1 MSQEKEHAE
10 RIAELEAKSA
20 LADDLLDELNRTV
33 FRQQQQIEQLARD
46 LQAVRERVRD
56 LAIAPRAAADPGDEV
71 PPHY

>member
-1 MSQEKEHAE
+1 MAQENDYAN
-10 RIAELEAKSA
+10 RIAELEAKAA
-20 LADDLLDELNRTV
+20 LADDLLDEINRTV

-56 LAIAPRAAADPGDEV
+56 LAVAPRAAADPGDEV

>member
-1 MSQEKEHAE
+1 MSQENEHAD
-10 RIAELEAKSA
+10 RITELEAKVA

-33 FRQQQQIEQLARD
+33 FRQQQQIEQLARE

-56 LAIAPRAAADPGDEV
+56 LAVAPRPASDPGDEV

>member
-1 MSQEKEHAE
+1 MPQEKEHAD

-46 LQAVRERVRD
+46 LQAVRERLRD
-56 LAIAPRAAADPGDEV
+56 LAVATPAAADPGDEV